1 MFFYIP
7 EIKFN
12 KDELNDYYLNNNNDW
27 ALYGPQHEITSLH
40 TKYADLSGISSIV
53 NQFKRRLEIIEN
65 VKFLKQ

>member
-27 ALYGPQHEITSLH
+27 AFIYPTDLTSLH
-40 TKYADLSGISSIV
+40 TKYADLSY
-53 NQFKRRLEIIEN
+53 
-65 VKFLKQ
+65 